1 MKDFKQIRKHRRL
14 YRTSRWAARKFGWLI
29 RAVRWLA
36 HKLRFLR
43 IFRVLNPF
51 RYIKKLDWYII

>member
-14 YRTSRWAARKFGWLI
+14 YRTGRWAARKFGWLI

-51 RYIKKLDWYII
+51 R

>member
-1 MKDFKQIRKHRRL
+1 MKDLKKIRKHRRL
-14 YRTSRWAARKFGWLI
+14 YRTGRWASRKFGWLI

-43 IFRVLNPF
+43 IFRFLNPF
-51 RYIKKLDWYII
+51 RYIKKLD